1 MNYNDFPEQLR
12 NQKQWVLWKKEMVKD
27 KLTKVPYRNTAQHAS
42 STKSETWNTFEN
54 CIELLNKFPK
64 SFDGL
69 GYVFKKDI
77 VGIDLDHCFDDNN
90 NIKEWAQKII
100 DLFPSYIEV
109 SPSGKGLHI
118 FIVCKIDFKGAKAY
132 IEDGDIERYVNGRY
146 FTVTGNVYKE
156 YNQLKQ
162 FQPDYFLQWHKSL
175 IKEEP
180 KKETQT
186 QQTSV
191 LLPEDS
197 KILEVAFKSKHG
209 ARIKDLYEGNWQ
221 KHFKKEEK
229 KSQSEADLSLVG
241 SLMFFCGNNITT
253 VDRIFR
259 VSGLMRDKWNRK
271 DIRDGIFEKA
281 YCIEP
286 MKWETSQIKEISEHK
301 IIPLNEILKMEEVE
315 EPFLLHGMIV
325 EGSIN
330 ALTSDSGKGK
340 SLLMLK
346 MIESIATGEK
356 FLDEFITKKTKT
368 LIVDLEMSKN
378 DIIQRTKSIIGKETE
393 GIDFHFAQTFNIFD
407 DNDFKWLKNTI
418 KDNSYKLVVLDTYSM
433 MAPSKSEND
442 NAEANIVNK
451 RLLELIN
458 NFGVTILFLHHH
470 RKLQKGEI
478 LSQSTS
484 RGATDIIGKTASH
497 LLIDSKDIFIVD
509 GDEGLKGIKIIIEQ
523 MKRRQATGV
532 NRYAVNVWYNP
543 FEKKS
548 YFKFAG
554 YEEKSESAVEKIVA
568 LIMEKMEIGEEYI
581 MSEINNLV
589 GKSSKIYS
597 AMKILVEEQKKIG
610 FRSPQEDEVKNG
622 VKLKHNS
629 KIYYRIEN

>member
-1 MNYNDFPEQLR
+1 MNYNNFPEQLK

-27 KLTKVPYRNTAQHAS
+27 KLTKVPYKNTAQHAS
-42 STKSETWNTFEN
+42 STKSETWTTFKEATEY
-54 CIELLNKFPK
+54 ISKFPK
-64 SFDGL
+64 SFDGI

-77 VGIDLDHCFDDNN
+77 IGIDLDHCINEDGS
-90 NIKEWAQKII
+90 ITIWAQKII
-100 DLFPSYIEV
+100 DLFPSYIEI
-109 SPSGKGLHI
+109 SPSGSGLHI
-118 FIVCKIDFKGAKAY
+118 FIYCPVIFKGAKDY
-132 IEDGDIERYVNGRY
+132 VEQGDIERYCNGRY
-146 FTVTGNVYKE
+146 FTVTGNIYKDYKE
-156 YNQLKQ
+156 LKGYK
-162 FQPDYFLQWHKSL
+162 PEYFLKWHKSFK
-175 IKEEP
+175 KEEP
-180 KKETQT
+180 KKEDPQI
-186 QQTSV
+186 QQTT

-221 KHFKKEEK
+221 KHFRKEEK
-229 KSQSEADLSLVG
+229 KSQSEADLSFIG
-241 SLMFFCGNNITT
+241 SLMFFCDNNIST
-253 VDRIFR
+253 VDRIYR
-259 VSGLMRDKWNRK
+259 SSGLMRDKWNRQ
-271 DIRDGIFEKA
+271 DIRDGIFEKT
-281 YCIEP
+281 YCAEP
-286 MKWETSQIKEISEHK
+286 MKWDIPQPKEISEHK

-356 FLDEFITKKTKT
+356 FLGEFITKKTKT

-407 DNDFKWLKNTI
+407 DNDFKWLKDTVQANA
-418 KDNSYKLVVLDTYSM
+418 YKLVVLDTYSM

-497 LLIDSKDIFIVD
+497 LLIDSKDIFIAD

-532 NRYAVNVWYNP
+532 SRYAVNVWYNP

-548 YFKFAG
+548 HFEFVG
-554 YEEKSESAVEKIVA
+554 YEEKSESAIEKIIS
-568 LIMEKMEIGEEYI
+568 LIMEKMEVGEEYI
-581 MSEINNLV
+581 MSEINSLV

-610 FRSPQEDEVKNG
+610 FRLPQEDEVKNG